1 MKKQKSN
8 KGLNVKTFTLIE
20 LLVVI
25 AIIAILASMLL
36 PALNK
41 AREAAKAT
49 SCLNKMKQIG
59 LQAQIYVNNYDGLL
73 LGYNYKPSARV
84 WTEHV
89 LNKGEYLD
97 GNDSKSITNLL
108 LCPSAQPQEF
118 TNRYK
123 SYGALFH
130 YDDLPSNAR
139 FKIQVNG
146 GDYMGIIVK
155 RIKSPS
161 GFLFLGDTLY
171 AAECTSASY
180 LLQQSYRLS
189 YEVQTN
195 KNGLHVRHG
204 GFSNAWFWDGHAGK
218 LSPNGYKD
226 IIDTMFGTP
235 QTVYYVDKADHY
247 RNLP

>member
-1 MKKQKSN
+1 MKKQRSN
-8 KGLNVKTFTLIE
+8 KALNVKTFTLIE

-59 LQAQIYVNNYDGLL
+59 LQAQLYVNDYNGLS
-73 LGYNYKPSARV
+73 LGYSTSPTRV
-84 WTEHV
+84 WSEHV

-97 GNDSKSITNLL
+97 GNDSKSVKNLL

-118 TNRYK
+118 TSHYI

-130 YDDLPSNAR
+130 HDDLPTDIR
-139 FKIQVNG
+139 FGTSSTV
-146 GDYMGIIVK
+146 MGIIVK

-161 GFLFLGDTLY
+161 KFLYLGDTLY
-171 AAECTSASY
+171 AAESSSGSV
-180 LLQQSYRLS
+180 LKQSYRLS
-189 YEVQTN
+189 FNSQSN
-195 KNGLHVRHG
+195 KYGLHVRHS

-235 QTVYYVDKADHY
+235 KTVYYVDKADHY